1 MSNKNAVPTEWEKTT
16 AKRTV
21 RLGFWTAAWVLTMAL
36 ATFGPMF
43 IWNGNNTLTTM
54 GIVVNMLIGFG
65 MIVANKNHLESLD
78 ELHQKV
84 HLEAMAM
91 ALGVAV
97 VVGLAYSNLDVSNV
111 ISQDAEISHLV
122 LLIGITYYATV
133 WLGLRRYR

>member
-1 MSNKNAVPTEWEKTT
+1 MIIKKAAPTEWEKKTS
-16 AKRTV
+16 KNTV
-21 RLGFWTAAWVLTMAL
+21 RLGFWSAAWVLTMAL
-36 ATFGPMF
+36 ATFGPIF
-43 IWNGNNTLTTM
+43 IWPGNDTLTTL
-54 GIVVNMLIGFG
+54 GIVANMIIGFG

-97 VVGLAYSNLDVSNV
+97 VVGLAYSNLDVSNI

-122 LLIGITYYATV
+122 LLIGVIYYATV